1 MRLRGSRVHGALLR
15 REAVMPSRPDQALRD
30 AVQRSDEKLAPPPAL
45 TGAEVEERGMM
56 RCIMKHERNSNCN
69 VGANWQYPLDK
80 LEQAYEKCA
89 YITEHY
95 AKTFYLGTQLMTPE
109 KARAV
114 CAIYVWC
121 RRTDE
126 LVDGPNADRITP
138 EVRSRMYGTSRLFT
152 WLCCTCVAVYL
163 TRLRCRATVLR
174 CSGTTKPAETYFLL
188 DGPYHAHRAPQEM

>member
-1 MRLRGSRVHGALLR
+1 
-15 REAVMPSRPDQALRD
+15 MPSRPQQIQQNAPE
-30 AVQRSDEKLAPPPAL
+30 AVQLPKEQTAAAPAL
-45 TGAEVEERGMM
+45 SGVEVEERGMM
-56 RCIMKHERNSNCN
+56 RCIMKHERNSSCN
-69 VGANWQYPLDK
+69 VGVNWTYPQDK
-80 LEQAYEKCA
+80 LDEAYEKCA

-138 EVRSRMYGTSRLFT
+138 EVRFNTLLCVTTLIELCRLQVVLT
-152 WLCCTCVAVYL
+152 CCCRTC
-163 TRLRCRATVLR
+163 TRPRILNHSARPTVF
-174 CSGTTKPAETYFLL
+174 CNHKVTYFRPLVHL
-188 DGPYHAHRAPQEM
+188 P

>member
-1 MRLRGSRVHGALLR
+1 MLPDQVQPP
-15 REAVMPSRPDQALRD
+15 REAVKTAEQPVA
-30 AVQRSDEKLAPPPAL
+30 APQSL
-45 TGAEVEERGMM
+45 SGAEVEERGMM
-56 RCIMKHERNSNCN
+56 RCIMKHERNSSCN
-69 VGANWQYPLDK
+69 VGANWTYPQDK
-80 LEQAYEKCA
+80 LDEAYEKCA

-138 EVRSRMYGTSRLFT
+138 EV
-152 WLCCTCVAVYL
+152 CT
-163 TRLRCRATVLR
+163 
-174 CSGTTKPAETYFLL
+174 
-188 DGPYHAHRAPQEM
+188 